1 MLENAGK
8 TRAIIFLCGG
18 GGMKL
23 NLDPHSPNLVSVV
36 SWLLHHSLGCFWIC
50 TVQGQHCETLL
61 VCSAPFE
68 GSCSQC
74 SAVSGPCGRPVTSEI
89 QSLTLYNLLPS
100 CLTKPQESSCQG
112 SSHLLLH
119 QPAETFPSYRI
130 QFNSF

>member
-8 TRAIIFLCGG
+8 TRAITFLCGG

-50 TVQGQHCETLL
+50 TVQGPHCETSL
-61 VCSAPFE
+61 VCSGPFE

-74 SAVSGPCGRPVTSEI
+74 SAVSGPCGRPATSEI
-89 QSLTLYNLLPS
+89 VSHTVQLAALLSHQTSRIQLPGIKPFASLSTCRDFSFL
-100 CLTKPQESSCQG
+100 
-112 SSHLLLH
+112 
-119 QPAETFPSYRI
+119 